1 MSTKANQIIGKMWK
15 TDAFSQWMGI
25 KIIEINEGYSKL
37 KMTVRNDMVNGFDI
51 IHGGITFSFADSALA
66 FAANSHGKM
75 ALALDCTIS
84 FPNAVKKGDTL
95 IAEAEEYSCTNKIG
109 IYNITVTNQRN
120 EKVAFFKGTVY
131 RTSKDW
137 EV

>member
-1 MSTKANQIIGKMWK
+1 MSKESQIIDKMWK
-15 TDAFSQWMGI
+15 TDAFSQWMGVE
-25 KIIEINEGYSKL
+25 IIEIKAGYSKL
-37 KMTVRNDMVNGFDI
+37 KMTVREDMVNGFDI

-75 ALALDCTIS
+75 SVALDCTIS
-84 FPNAVKKGDTL
+84 FPKAVKKGDVL
-95 IAEAEEYSCTNKIG
+95 VAESIEFSCSNKVG
-109 IYNITVTNQRN
+109 IYNVTVTNQEE

-137 EV
+137 EI